1 MDIYKSWHWLSSFSD
16 TVSTNLLVHDL
27 FLDGGLVDDH
37 GLQVLP
43 LGDFGL
49 ELCNDGGD
57 VGSVLRL

>member
-1 MDIYKSWHWLSSFSD
+1 MDIYKSWHWLSPFSD
-16 TVSTNLLVHDL
+16 TVSTSLPQHDL

-49 ELCNDGGD
+49 ELCDDGGD
-57 VGSVLRL
+57 VGRVL

>member
-1 MDIYKSWHWLSSFSD
+1 MDIYKSWHWLSSSSD

-49 ELCNDGGD
+49 ELLNDGGD
-57 VGSVLRL
+57 VGSVLQS

>member
-1 MDIYKSWHWLSSFSD
+1 MDIYKSWHWPSISD
-16 TVSTNLLVHDL
+16 AVSTNLLVHDL

-57 VGSVLRL
+57 VRHVL